1 MRAFSFVFIVYI
13 VMLLTQP
20 CQDMLAGFDGGKN
33 SDSAAV
39 RIDQPA
45 DPQHSSDDCSPLCF
59 CSCCSLSVA
68 DRANPRISM
77 TTIATI
83 SFSAIPTEYDAPVT
97 STFQNSIWQ
106 PPKA

>member
-1 MRAFSFVFIVYI
+1 MRVFSFVFIVYI

-20 CQDMLAGFDGGKN
+20 CQDMIAAFDGGNGPN
-33 SDSAAV
+33 SAV
-39 RIDQPA
+39 AHVDQPS
-45 DPQHSSDDCSPLCF
+45 DPQYSTDDCSPLCF

-68 DRANPRISM
+68 DRAIAKISV
-77 TTIATI
+77 TTIATVTL
-83 SFSAIPTEYDAPVT
+83 SESPREYDSPFT